1 MRPRDPALQRLR
13 RHRIPT
19 WWQDAKLG
27 IFIHWTIA
35 SVPAFAPIGT
45 DFSTLLKSEKR
56 DAYSL
61 TPYVEWYENSLRF
74 PSSPVAKFH
83 RENFGDRPYRD
94 FREEWE
100 AGLEQWDPVEW
111 ATKFAATGAKY
122 VVLVSKHADGYCLWP
137 TSVDN
142 PRRPGW
148 HCERDVVGEL
158 ASAVRAAGMRF
169 GLYYSGG
176 MDWTFNQRPVGAM
189 GDVIASIPR
198 GDYVDYADAQVR
210 ELIDRYEPSVLW
222 NDIAWPGEA
231 KSLWSLF
238 EYYYDKVPDGVVND
252 RWLPW
257 NTLLSISHSE
267 AGRRLI
273 DAVTERAMNR
283 DGGLIPP
290 PPPHY
295 DVRTPEYVVFPEI
308 QSRPWEC
315 VRGMDES
322 FGHNASSRPEDF
334 ISRSDLLWLLSDI
347 VSKNGN
353 LLLNVGPDGRDATI
367 PDEQARRL
375 EWLAEWTSPNAT
387 AFFGTRPWIDPG
399 DTLAD
404 GTPVRYTS
412 AGDSVFAY
420 LQSPGTDV
428 VLQELRSTAT
438 TSVARASGEALPW
451 SDTSEGLRI
460 ELGTT
465 AGPDPVVV
473 ALHHVEARRLA
484 PTGRTRV
491 STTGA

>member
-1 MRPRDPALQRLR
+1 M
-13 RHRIPT
+13 
-19 WWQDAKLG
+19 
-27 IFIHWTIA
+27 
-35 SVPAFAPIGT
+35 PAFAPIGT
-45 DFSTLLKSEKR
+45 EFSTLLKSEKR

-74 PSSPVAKFH
+74 ANSPVSKFH
-83 RENFGDRPYRD
+83 RENFANRPYVS
-94 FREEWE
+94 FRHDWE
-100 AGLEQWDPVEW
+100 AGLDTWDPTAW
-111 ATKFAATGAKY
+111 AESFASTGARY

-148 HCERDVVGEL
+148 NCSRDVVGEF

-176 MDWTFNQRPVGAM
+176 MDWTFNQRPVGSM

-198 GDYVDYADAQVR
+198 DDYVAYADAQVR

-222 NDIAWPGEA
+222 NDIAWPGDA

-257 NTLLSISHSE
+257 SAPLSISHTE
-267 AGRRLI
+267 PGRRLI
-273 DAVTERAMNR
+273 DAITERAMKR

-290 PPPHY
+290 PPPHF
-295 DVRTPEYVVFPEI
+295 DVRTPEYVVFPDI
-308 QSRPWEC
+308 QRSPWEC

-347 VSKNGN
+347 VAKNGN
-353 LLLNVGPDGRDATI
+353 LLINVGPNGRNAEI

-375 EWLAEWTSPNAT
+375 EWLGEWTGTNART
-387 AFFGTRPWIDPG
+387 LFGTRPWVRPG
-399 DTLAD
+399 DKLAD
-404 GTPVRYTS
+404 GTPVRFS
-412 AGDSVFAY
+412 AAGESVFAY
-420 LQSPGTDV
+420 LRSPATTV
-428 VLQELRSTAT
+428 VLGDVKSTPT
-438 TSVARASGEALPW
+438 TSVTSATGTSLTWRDTPTGLSVELDSS
-451 SDTSEGLRI
+451 SDS
-460 ELGTT
+460 
-465 AGPDPVVV
+465 DPVVIEMR
-473 ALHHVEARRLA
+473 HVEARARA
-484 PTGRTRV
+484 SRT
-491 STTGA
+491 